1 MNDAKQRAFVSRKC
15 PEIFHS
21 IEHANDIWLPD
32 PFDVAS
38 IHREARET
46 FGRLVEQ
53 ALGGRVSS
61 GRILVIRG
69 EAGSGKTHLMRAF
82 RNMVHADGNAFFAY
96 MQMTTTS
103 MNYERYVL
111 HNLIDSLQQP
121 YHPEERRTSL
131 QVLSDRLTEL
141 LPQSRIAALREAE
154 SGPEAAPI
162 VFELSDRLVDRNDLP
177 VVDLDFVRALLFL
190 QVGRPSITTKVN
202 KYLRAE
208 ELSEF
213 DRQTLGGIAPLHAED
228 APLEQ
233 AMNLARLIRTPLD
246 RALVVCVDQL
256 EDVFNLEA
264 SRERF
269 PRAMSAITSLA
280 ELPSVVV
287 VVSCLEQFYVQ
298 LRESLTISTVHR
310 LEQDPPPIT
319 LGGMRTRDEAKA
331 MIARRLDRL
340 WAETGVPSDGESLE
354 PFPPHFLDVVE
365 GQHSRAILHACLW
378 FRTAAIEQGAI
389 PSSENARVVEPE
401 ERPES
406 PAETSLGQAWNDL
419 RTASQE
425 VPEDETERRD
435 LLVSVLP
442 LVAEELGAPSPL
454 VADMPGDANAL
465 TLRAPWFPPTYVA
478 VTEASPQ
485 GGRLLRQ
492 MEVAQAAAKGANI
505 VLLRTDA
512 FAKTPS
518 AKTAQTLGKIVAA
531 GGRGVQVSDADW
543 RHMVA
548 FQHFHREH
556 GHVPGYTSFRRDQRP
571 LLRLKVLEEILDL
584 ERLDLVSS
592 PPSEAPSQVPSDVAG
607 EHEAAAGGAVA
618 EPPTGPGEPMVA
630 ASSPFSVDQPIE
642 LGITQG
648 RRPAPVTLDVDLF
661 RRHAAFLGSTGS
673 GKTTAA
679 MTVIEQLL
687 ARGIPA
693 ILVDRKGDLCGYGL
707 PRVWTDPL
715 SDPRRAALRDRLAAT
730 VDVQIYTPGAPGGRN
745 LGVPLMP
752 ADVTTLPE
760 DERETVARIAAEGL
774 AGMMSYRTSQAHQG
788 GRVAIAK
795 AIVYLASVGET
806 PTLQSIIELLREPDD
821 EFVASLNTLA
831 RFCEHTVTDLEILK
845 AQKSVLLGTDQELLD
860 VGAMLAPRRAGRV
873 PLTILSTKFLGSES
887 DVQFW
892 VAQLLVNVNRW
903 LDQNPRGSLQGVV
916 MLDEADLYLP
926 AIGKPVSKKP
936 VEDLLR
942 RARSKGLGVFLAT
955 QSPGDLDY
963 RCRDNIVS
971 WLVGLVSQ
979 KTALAK
985 LEPMFNGTH
994 IDTSRLAGQTVGE
1007 FHFLHEGRVQAIKV
1021 HMNAVPLPSQVADEE
1036 ILELSRTLGARPRGR
1051 APRA

>member
-1 MNDAKQRAFVSRKC
+1 MNDAKLQAFVSRKC

-38 IHREARET
+38 IHQPARET

-53 ALGGRVSS
+53 ALSGRVSS

-103 MNYERYVL
+103 LNYERYVL

-121 YHPEERRTSL
+121 YHPDERRTSL
-131 QVLSDRLTEL
+131 QVLSNRLTEL
-141 LPQSRIAALREAE
+141 LPGRRVADLRDAE

-162 VFELSDRLVDRNDLP
+162 VFELADRLVDRNDLP
-177 VVDLDFVRALLFL
+177 PVDLDFVRAILFL

-208 ELSEF
+208 ELSDY

-228 APLEQ
+228 APLKQ
-233 AMNLARLIRTPLD
+233 AMNLARLIRTPLE

-256 EDVFNLEA
+256 EDVFNLDA
-264 SRERF
+264 AKERF
-269 PRAMSAITSLA
+269 PRAMSAVTSLA

-298 LRESLTISTVHR
+298 LRESLSTSTVHR
-310 LEQDPPPIT
+310 LEQDPPPLT
-319 LGGMRTRDEAKA
+319 LAGMRTRDEAKA
-331 MIARRLDRL
+331 MIARRLHRL
-340 WAETGVPSDGESLE
+340 WEEAGISSDGESIE
-354 PFPPHFLDVVE
+354 PFPERLLETVE
-365 GQHSRAILHACLW
+365 GQHSRAILAACLH
-378 FRTAAIEQGAI
+378 FRTAAIERGAI
-389 PSSENARVVEPE
+389 PPFEAAKVVAPE
-401 ERPES
+401 ASVEIPV
-406 PAETSLGQAWNDL
+406 ETSLGQAWNDL
-419 RTASQE
+419 RTASQP

-435 LLVSVLP
+435 LLASVLP
-442 LVAEELGAPSPL
+442 LIADELGAPSPL
-454 VADMPGDANAL
+454 VAEARGQAAL
-465 TLRAPWFPPTYVA
+465 SLRAPWFSPTHVA
-478 VTEASPQ
+478 VTEAAAQ

-492 MEVAQAAAKGANI
+492 MEAAQAAAKEASL

-512 FAKTPS
+512 FAKTPT
-518 AKTAQTLGKIVAA
+518 AKTAKTLGKIVAS

-543 RHMVA
+543 RHLVA
-548 FQHFHREH
+548 FQRFHHAHRQA
-556 GHVPGYTSFRRDQRP
+556 PGYASFRRNQRP
-571 LLRLKVLEEILDL
+571 LLGLKVLEEILDL
-584 ERLDLVSS
+584 EHLELIARAPGSPSEEPSQADDEHGAAASGAGAKPPTVPAEPADPAS
-592 PPSEAPSQVPSDVAG
+592 PPLRADDPV
-607 EHEAAAGGAVA
+607 
-618 EPPTGPGEPMVA
+618 
-630 ASSPFSVDQPIE
+630 E
-642 LGITQG
+642 LGVTQS
-648 RRPAPVTLDVDLF
+648 RRPAPVTLDVDQF
-661 RRHAAFLGSTGS
+661 RRHAAFLGGTGS

-687 ARGIPA
+687 ARRIPA
-693 ILVDRKGDLCGYGL
+693 ILVDRKGDLCGYGMQQ
-707 PRVWTDPL
+707 VWTEPL

-730 VDVQIYTPGAPGGRN
+730 VDVQIYTPGAPAGRN

-752 ADVTTLPE
+752 ADVATLPE
-760 DERETVARIAAEGL
+760 DERETAARIAAEGL

-788 GRVAIAK
+788 GRVAIAR
-795 AIVYLASVGET
+795 AIVYLASFGET
-806 PTLQSIIELLREPDD
+806 PTIQSIIDLLREPED

-831 RFCEHTVTDLEILK
+831 KFCDRTVTDLEILK
-845 AQKSVLLGTDQELLD
+845 AQKSGLLGSDGEVLD
-860 VGAMLAPRRAGRV
+860 VSSMLEPRQGGRV

-892 VAQLLVNVNRW
+892 VAQLLVNVSRW
-903 LDQNPRGSLQGVV
+903 LDQNPRGHLQGVV

-971 WLVGLVSQ
+971 WLVGLIAQ
-979 KTALAK
+979 KTALDK
-985 LEPMFNGTH
+985 LQPMFNDAH
-994 IDTSRLAGQTVGE
+994 VEPSRLAGQGVGE
-1007 FHFLHEGRVQAIKV
+1007 FHFLHEGHVQAIKV

-1036 ILELSRTLGARPRGR
+1036 ILALARMRGR
-1051 APRA
+1051 NKG

>member
-1 MNDAKQRAFVSRKC
+1 MA
-15 PEIFHS
+15 
-21 IEHANDIWLPD
+21 
-32 PFDVAS
+32 
-38 IHREARET
+38 
-46 FGRLVEQ
+46 
-53 ALGGRVSS
+53 
-61 GRILVIRG
+61 
-69 EAGSGKTHLMRAF
+69 
-82 RNMVHADGNAFFAY
+82 
-96 MQMTTTS
+96 
-103 MNYERYVL
+103 
-111 HNLIDSLQQP
+111 
-121 YHPEERRTSL
+121 
-131 QVLSDRLTEL
+131 
-141 LPQSRIAALREAE
+141 
-154 SGPEAAPI
+154 
-162 VFELSDRLVDRNDLP
+162 
-177 VVDLDFVRALLFL
+177 
-190 QVGRPSITTKVN
+190 
-202 KYLRAE
+202 
-208 ELSEF
+208 
-213 DRQTLGGIAPLHAED
+213 
-228 APLEQ
+228 
-233 AMNLARLIRTPLD
+233 
-246 RALVVCVDQL
+246 
-256 EDVFNLEA
+256 
-264 SRERF
+264 
-269 PRAMSAITSLA
+269 
-280 ELPSVVV
+280 SVVV
-287 VVSCLEQFYVQ
+287 VVSCLEHFYVQ
-298 LRESLTISTVHR
+298 LRESLSISTVHR

-340 WAETGVPSDGESLE
+340 WAETGVPSDGESIE
-354 PFPPHFLDVVE
+354 PFPAHFLDAVE
-365 GQHSRAILHACLW
+365 MQHSRAILHACLW
-378 FRTAAIEQGAI
+378 FRTTAIEQGAI

-401 ERPES
+401 ESPES
-406 PAETSLGQAWNDL
+406 PPSEASLGQAWNDL

-425 VPEDETERRD
+425 VPEEENARRD
-435 LLVSVLP
+435 LLASVLP
-442 LVAEELGAPSPL
+442 LVADELGAPSPL
-454 VADMPGDANAL
+454 VADTPGDANAL
-465 TLRAPWFPPTYVA
+465 TLHAPWFPPTYVA

-492 MEVAQAAAKGANI
+492 MEVAQAAAKGASI

-571 LLRLKVLEEILDL
+571 LLRLKVLAEILDL
-584 ERLDLVSS
+584 ERLELVAS
-592 PPSEAPSQVPSDVAG
+592 PSSEAPSQVPSDVAG
-607 EHEAAAGGAVA
+607 EHGAAAGSAVA
-618 EPPTGPGEPMVA
+618 EPPTGPGEPTVA

-642 LGITQG
+642 LGLTQG
-648 RRPAPVTLDVDLF
+648 RRPAPITLDVDLF

-673 GKTTAA
+673 GKTTVA

-707 PRVWTDPL
+707 PRVWTEPL
-715 SDPRRAALRDRLAAT
+715 SDPRRAALRDRLAST
-730 VDVQIYTPGAPGGRN
+730 VDVRIYTPGAPGGRN

-752 ADVTTLPE
+752 ADVAALPE

-845 AQKSVLLGTDQELLD
+845 AQKSVLLGTDHEILD
-860 VGAMLAPRRAGRV
+860 VGAMLAPRRDGRV

-892 VAQLLVNVNRW
+892 VAQLLVNINRW
-903 LDQNPRGSLQGVV
+903 LSQNPRGQLRGVV

-926 AIGKPVSKKP
+926 AVGKPVSKKP

-942 RARSKGLGVFLAT
+942 RARSMGLGVFLAT

-979 KTALAK
+979 RTALAK
-985 LEPMFNGTH
+985 LEPMFHGTH
-994 IDTSRLAGQTVGE
+994 VDTSRLAGQTVGE
-1007 FHFLHEGRVQAIKV
+1007 FHFLHEGRVQAIKA
-1021 HMNAVPLPSQVADEE
+1021 HMNAVPLPSHRAAERVVLLVGNEGAGLSEPLRALADDAVTIPLAPEVDSLNVAAATAV
-1036 ILELSRTLGARPRGR
+1036 LLYALRGLG
-1051 APRA
+1051 